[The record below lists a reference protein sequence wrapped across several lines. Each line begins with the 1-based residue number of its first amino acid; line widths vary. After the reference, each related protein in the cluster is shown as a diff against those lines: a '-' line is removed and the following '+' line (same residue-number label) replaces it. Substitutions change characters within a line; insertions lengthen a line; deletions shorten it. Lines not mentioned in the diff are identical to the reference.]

1 MMLRTF
7 CVETGRDC
15 DEGLP
20 MLLFAV
26 RETVQ
31 ESLGF
36 SPADLIF
43 GHTVRGPLK
52 C

>member
-1 MMLRTF
+1 MEIR
-7 CVETGRDC
+7 RDC

-20 MLLFAV
+20 MLLFVV

-36 SPADLIF
+36 SPTDLIF
-43 GHTVRGPLK
+43 GHTVLGLLK
-52 C
+52 GKR